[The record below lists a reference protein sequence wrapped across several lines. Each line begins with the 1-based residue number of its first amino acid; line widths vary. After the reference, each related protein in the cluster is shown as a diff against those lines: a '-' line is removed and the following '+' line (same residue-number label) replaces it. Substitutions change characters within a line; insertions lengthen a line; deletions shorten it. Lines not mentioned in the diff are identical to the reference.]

1 MTASQAPTIGLVV
14 PTLGQRPGFLNQTL
28 DSIADQQEQ
37 VQVVVVCP
45 REAIRVRELVE
56 ERSLPWLPDP
66 GSLPGAINEG
76 VASLDPTVE
85 FVSWLGDDDLLTPG
99 SLTMTSTALSRDS
112 AAVLAYG
119 GCRYIDESGRSLW
132 VNRAPRLAEM
142 VLSWGPQ
149 LIPQPGML
157 VRRSAWV
164 SAGGL
169 DESLRFAFDFDLLLK
184 LKRVGSFVSV
194 PEVVSA
200 FRWHAQSLTVSDRS
214 ENIRESEIVK
224 RRYLS
229 PRQNTFKWVWERPV
243 RMATRFAAAEVN
255 RRARRHTYPEAQA

>member
-14 PTLGQRPGFLNQTL
+14 PTLGQRIAFLDQTL
-28 DSIADQQEQ
+28 ESIAAQQER
-37 VQVVVVCP
+37 VQVVVVFP
-45 REAIRVRELVE
+45 QEAMRAREVVE
-56 ERSLPWLPDP
+56 KRGLSWVPDP
-66 GSLPGAINEG
+66 GSLPGAINVG
-76 VASLDPTVE
+76 VDSLNPSVE
-85 FVSWLGDDDLLTPG
+85 LVSWLGDDDLLTSG
-99 SLTMTSTALSRDS
+99 SLTVTSSALGRNP

-119 GCRYIDESGRSLW
+119 GCQYINEHGQSLW
-132 VNRAPRLAEM
+132 VNRAPRLAEK

-164 SAGGL
+164 AAGGL

-184 LKRVGSFVSV
+184 LRQLGSFVSV

-214 ENIRESEIVK
+214 ENLRESEIVK

-229 PRQNTFKWVWERPV
+229 PRQHSLKWVWERPV
-243 RMATRFAAAEVN
+243 RVATKFAAAEVN
-255 RRARRHTYPEAQA
+255 RRARRHAHPEVQA